1 MVFNMSSPWPPPH
14 KQFSRDQLIHVHKQS
29 SQRHNPQNHQQM
41 EPNEGLIA
49 VHVGAG
55 QHSESLKK
63 KYQKLCRL
71 ACEAG
76 CQVLRAGKTPMDAV
90 VASTMVL
97 EDSPLTNAGFGSNLT
112 LDGQVECDASVM
124 DGSRLLFGSVG
135 AVSGVKNPVL
145 LAQRLCEHQTVRIS
159 HGRVPPS
166 VLVGPGAHAWATE
179 MGVETIP
186 GEDLVS
192 SKAKKIYHHYKR
204 KLDDPGGDVKV
215 SRPRLDTVGAVCVDR
230 LGNVASACSSGG
242 IILKCPGRVGQAGVW
257 GCGVWAKAGIV
268 SVGAS
273 TSGCGEHLIK
283 TTLARTIAEAVGKKF
298 EGDGGDCVR
307 MLHEAVDREFIGSE
321 FLQGVEQKMGGGI
334 VVRYDGEE
342 GLGDL
347 FWTHS
352 TNSMILGYMNSK
364 EGGAVGLASMLETEE
379 VGRKAVVQGVPFKF

>member
-1 MVFNMSSPWPPPH
+1 
-14 KQFSRDQLIHVHKQS
+14 
-29 SQRHNPQNHQQM
+29 M
-41 EPNEGLIA
+41 EPNEGMIA

-63 KYQKLCRL
+63 KYQKLCRQ
-71 ACEAG
+71 ACESGAST
-76 CQVLRAGKTPMDAV
+76 LRSGLSPLDAV

-112 LDGQVECDASVM
+112 LNGQVECDASVM
-124 DGSRLLFGSVG
+124 DGSRLLFASVG

-145 LAQRLCEHQTVRIS
+145 LAKRLCEHQTVKIS

-166 VLVGPGAHAWATE
+166 VLVGPGAHAWAVE

-192 SKAKKIYHHYKR
+192 SKAKKIYNHYKR
-204 KLDDPGGDVKV
+204 KLDDPGGEGKI

-242 IILKCPGRVGQAGVW
+242 IILKSPGRVGQAGVW
-257 GCGVWAKAGIV
+257 GCGVWAKSGMV

-273 TSGCGEHLIK
+273 TSGCGEHLIR
-283 TTLARTIAEAVGKKF
+283 TTLARTIAEAVGNKF
-298 EGDGGDCVR
+298 QGNGGEFIR
-307 MLHEAVDREFIGSE
+307 ILHETVDREFIGSE
-321 FLQGVEQKMGGGI
+321 FLQGIDQKMGGGI
-334 VVRYDGEE
+334 VVRYDVDE

-364 EGGAVGLASMLETEE
+364 DEAAVGLASVLEASEA
-379 VGRKAVVQGVPFKF
+379 GRKAVVQGVGFKF